1 MNLRGV
7 TIGGV
12 HTLGPSNFCMEGGLV
27 RGIVFAIGLVALL
40 AAADPT
46 LAQQPPQP
54 GSEVGPKLR
63 IPEGMGGAGA
73 YGSLMS
79 LLAQKPKGP
88 DAPPS
93 GDAAYPMFQLLG
105 PEMRAGFWADS
116 EMAGRALVIEG
127 ELMVKMGEIL
137 IQHGRAMQEQ
147 ATEKKGK

>member
-1 MNLRGV
+1 M
-7 TIGGV
+7 
-12 HTLGPSNFCMEGGLV
+12 
-27 RGIVFAIGLVALL
+27 RGIACAIGLIAFL
-40 AAADPT
+40 AAADLT
-46 LAQQPPQP
+46 SAQQPPQP

-63 IPEGMGGAGA
+63 IPEGMGGGGT
-73 YGSLMS
+73 YGPLLS

-105 PEMRAGFWADS
+105 PEMRAGFWANS
-116 EMAGRALVIEG
+116 EAAGRALVLEG

-147 ATEKKGK
+147 TAEKKGK